1 MLHPRLIP
9 KLKGIDFASRS
20 LFGTIRERAGL
31 IATRA
36 EVVVRAVPATE
47 RVATLLT
54 VSEGDPLLQLNELTF
69 DQYDEPF
76 ETAELLNRGDRYAFA
91 TTLTAGVGSPRV
103 EL

>member
-1 MLHPRLIP
+1 V
-9 KLKGIDFASRS
+9 LKGVDFASRS

-31 IATRA
+31 IAARA

-47 RVATLLT
+47 RVAQLLT
-54 VSEGDPLLQLNELTF
+54 IPAGEPLLELDEMTF

-76 ETAELLNRGDRYAFA
+76 ETARLLNRGDRYAFA

-103 EL
+103 AI